1 MVKLKKIMRT
11 SNLLR
16 VSTAAIARNKTRS
29 LLTSLGII
37 IGVASVILLVSIGSG
52 IQTYVTQAFEDLG
65 TNLLYIMPGK
75 FQFKDSR
82 EGGAPGVAT
91 NKLTI
96 QLADK
101 IERSSRF
108 VTAVLPIMSTNNTL
122 KYKSKTHDTFVIGT
136 YEQYSEIRNSPLSAG
151 RFFSKSETRRFSKV
165 AVIGTTVAKEL
176 FEDTYPINKE
186 ILVGDKRY
194 KIIGVLESK
203 GSGLGNDQD
212 DQIIVPIT
220 TLQRQTNADK
230 LTYIYVQIDNTENT
244 DKATKEI
251 ETILLD
257 EDLTADEFSVL
268 NSEELL
274 STVSGILSAVTLG
287 LGGIAAISLI
297 VGGIGIMNIMLVSVT
312 ERTHEIGLRKA
323 VGAHPRDILVQF
335 LLEAIILSLI
345 GGSIG
350 IIIGALGS
358 MALNQFFQTTITP
371 WSIAIAFIFSTIV
384 GIVFGVWPAR
394 KASKL
399 SPIDALRYE

>member
-1 MVKLKKIMRT
+1 MVKLKKTMRT

-75 FQFKDSR
+75 FQIRDSR

-96 QLADK
+96 KLADK
-101 IERSSRF
+101 IERSSRY
-108 VTAVLPIMSTNNTL
+108 VNAVLPIMSTNNTL
-122 KYKSKTHDTFVIGT
+122 KYRANTHDTFVIGT
-136 YEQYSEIRNSPLSAG
+136 YEQYSEIRNSPLSVG
-151 RFFSKSETRRFSKV
+151 RFFSKSEVRRFSKV
-165 AVIGTTVAKEL
+165 AVIGTTVAEEL
-176 FEDTYPINKE
+176 FGDTYPINKE

-194 KIIGVLESK
+194 KVIGVLESK

-212 DQIIVPIT
+212 NQIIVPIT

-230 LTYIYVQIDNTENT
+230 LTYIYVQIENTDNT

-251 ETILLD
+251 EAILLD
-257 EDLTADEFSVL
+257 EGLSIDEFSVL

-274 STVSGILSAVTLG
+274 STVSGILSAITLG

-312 ERTHEIGLRKA
+312 ERTREIGLRKA
-323 VGAHPRDILVQF
+323 VGAHPRDILIQF

-345 GGSIG
+345 GGAIG
-350 IIIGALGS
+350 ITIGALGS
-358 MALNQFFQTTITP
+358 LALNQFFQTTITP
-371 WSIAIAFIFSTIV
+371 WSIIIAFIFSTIV